1 MKGAAK
7 FISIIFHPLL
17 IPTFGFLILFN
28 SGTYLSFLDF
38 DFKKMIF
45 IIVVL
50 STCLIPLSLIPFFLY
65 QKMIFSIHLPEKK
78 ARFVPLGITLL
89 LYVFC
94 YMLIRKVPIPP
105 LYHAFCFASIIA
117 VLLTLAITLKW
128 KISLHMVG
136 LGGLTGLI
144 SFLIFSMRVN
154 LEFYLIMTVIAAGLA
169 GTSRLFLDAHRPSQ
183 LYAGFVL
190 GLLTI
195 PAVMWVYLAF
205 PFLPVQ

>member
-1 MKGAAK
+1 
-7 FISIIFHPLL
+7 
-17 IPTFGFLILFN
+17 
-28 SGTYLSFLDF
+28 
-38 DFKKMIF
+38 
-45 IIVVL
+45 
-50 STCLIPLSLIPFFLY
+50 
-65 QKMIFSIHLPEKK
+65 
-78 ARFVPLGITLL
+78 
-89 LYVFC
+89 
-94 YMLIRKVPIPP
+94 
-105 LYHAFCFASIIA
+105 
-117 VLLTLAITLKW
+117 
-128 KISLHMVG
+128 MVG